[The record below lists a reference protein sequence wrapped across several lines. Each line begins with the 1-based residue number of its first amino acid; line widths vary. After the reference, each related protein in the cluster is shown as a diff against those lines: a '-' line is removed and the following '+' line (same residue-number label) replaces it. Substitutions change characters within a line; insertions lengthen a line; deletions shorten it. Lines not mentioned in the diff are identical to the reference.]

1 VYFCCI
7 SSEIDIQK
15 LYDYMIGPESEGK
28 FKDWRLK
35 LHNDVVHLYKAGT
48 VDAGETPRYAGG
60 ENARRSS
67 LGDEDK
73 KINYTDDEM
82 MNESAN
88 ENTLSHGFTLSASP
102 IRSKKATFATTLDE
116 EIPLY
121 QQDSLDSTMFDTIN
135 HDIAS
140 ASKADEELR
149 KDVAVKAADESAVY
163 DNSQWKLSLPKVQE
177 VFVFDFGAAVFWGFA
192 RGDEKNLLNT
202 FKSFTTRGFIG
213 ESEFDRGE
221 DDMGFVTSPDVEGIS
236 IANEVF
242 TLPDD
247 VSPKQ
252 RLSVSFAIAQSSVLA
267 IFEARIERLIEDY
280 KYIPESMAADGKARL
295 TERQLG
301 TMIGEV
307 FVIRHD
313 VNLHSEILDTPGT
326 IAISYIAL

>member
-1 VYFCCI
+1 
-7 SSEIDIQK
+7 
-15 LYDYMIGPESEGK
+15 MIGPESEGK

-35 LHNDVVHLYKAGT
+35 LHNDVVHLYKAGA
-48 VDAGETPRYAGG
+48 VEAGETPR
-60 ENARRSS
+60 NAPGDPRQSS
-67 LGDEDK
+67 LGDDDK
-73 KINYTDDEM
+73 KTNFTDDEM
-82 MNESAN
+82 MNDSAN
-88 ENTLSHGFTLSASP
+88 ENTSSHRFTLSSLP
-102 IRSKKATFATTLDE
+102 TRNKKATFATTIDE

-121 QQDSLDSTMFDTIN
+121 QQDSIDSVMYESIT
-135 HDIAS
+135 HDIAVDQ
-140 ASKADEELR
+140 KADEDR
-149 KDVAVKAADESAVY
+149 QKSVAVKAADESAIY
-163 DNSQWKLSLPKVQE
+163 DNSQWKLNLPKVQE

-313 VNLHSEILDTPGT
+313 VNLHSEILDTPGLD
-326 IAISYIAL
+326 ILSIIPQLLLIIPLFRFLLEARRY